1 MFNGIIKKT
10 GIIKKITMSRNNC
23 QIEIQSNLKLSKKE
37 IGSSISCSGTCLTLE
52 NINKNISKF
61 FISNETYNK
70 TIFKFSKKGDLINL
84 EKPLLYGKRVSGHF
98 VLGHVDTTATIEN
111 IKHIGKS
118 WSMYFKVSPKY
129 KKYLIYK
136 GSVTINGVSLTI
148 AKLSNKGFNI
158 VVVPHTLKLTNLIYA
173 KKNDFVN
180 VEFDIL
186 GKYILNSIKL
196 KKKATLV

>member
-10 GIIKKITMSRNNC
+10 GIIKKITKSKNNC
-23 QIEIQSNLKLSKKE
+23 QIEILSNLKLSKKE
-37 IGSSISCSGTCLTLE
+37 VGSSISCSGVCLTLE

-61 FISNETYNK
+61 FISKETYDK
-70 TIFKFSKKGDLINL
+70 TIFKFSKKGNLINL
-84 EKPLLYGKRVSGHF
+84 EKSLLYGERISGHF
-98 VLGHVDTTATIEN
+98 VLGHVDTTAVIEN
-111 IKHIGKS
+111 IKIIGKS
-118 WSMYFKVSPKY
+118 WSIYFKISPKY

-148 AKLSNKGFNI
+148 AKLNNKGFNI

-180 VEFDIL
+180 VEFDVL
-186 GKYILNSIKL
+186 GKYVINSIK
-196 KKKATLV
+196 